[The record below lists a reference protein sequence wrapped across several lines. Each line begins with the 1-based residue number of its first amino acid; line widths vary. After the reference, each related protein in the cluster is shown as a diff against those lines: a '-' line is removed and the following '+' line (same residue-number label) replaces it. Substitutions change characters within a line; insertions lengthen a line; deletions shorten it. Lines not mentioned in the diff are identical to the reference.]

1 MTWYGHLEG
10 VKGLVMLAYAGTLTK
25 YSAAVLASVAAV
37 TRSVGGKSRIW
48 GIADRAVLA
57 GHLLDLPWWG

>member
-1 MTWYGHLEG
+1 
-10 VKGLVMLAYAGTLTK
+10 MLAYAGTLTK

-48 GIADRAVLA
+48 GIADRAVPIRSIFCFTLA
-57 GHLLDLPWWG
+57 GVGRCLRVWT